1 MSERENTQGS
11 VVRRAMPSER
21 GVNTHAECLS
31 ANELFANPIDAD
43 ISVRETSGA
52 NGGTSNGFVAE
63 TGVVTND
70 HVPVGRLQPERAH
83 VDRDNGSVRDSELWP
98 GLGSSV
104 AGLSA
109 SAGVPSLEDA
119 PPDSGEQTTQHSL
132 SRSVNMP
139 TGGASGH
146 ATHAGSASTW
156 LDGNGT
162 WHSRAPSGVHHIDPR
177 PPRGARIRGL
187 VAALSALAVIA
198 AIPAALVAVSRA
210 RFSGINPLGGLDFGA
225 TWGVLRHGIVDG
237 GYVPGDL
244 IADLIIRAALVVA
257 WCALAV
263 SFIDA
268 ARVAVVM
275 VRSGVR
281 PGREISWSRPI
292 ARLVVGAVA
301 LVLPASSLQA
311 LPLGVV
317 TPSLMNDGTTERMS
331 SAALL
336 VAPPESGAV
345 DQGRSEIGPWPAESH
360 ADGHRLAEHVVV
372 RGDTLSGIAATHLGD
387 DTLWPDVF
395 AANQGRVMG
404 DGRRFDDPHLI
415 IPGWHIEI
423 PAQPDR
429 AVSESGYPTD
439 SSNALASISA
449 SDFLPGGRDLG
460 DNDIGRTGS
469 DPWSDGRFGGD
480 RPAQGQPSAHRVPES
495 QIAGATQP
503 SGAELTNGAADDPS
517 DVPMWPD
524 GSIDDL
530 VVDSIDDL
538 VVDSIDDLVVDA
550 RGAIAEPTTSG
561 GEDTPPH
568 PSGGGLWLSHDDLI
582 AGESTPSENVVTVDS
597 GTPVGSPHDV
607 AGDVDDGVTGNVAT
621 DRASGEGLSNGASD
635 TDDEHSRAATD
646 ASVSGIAGVGDG
658 RVNNHDPQEVRQG
671 GAGSGDDVVDDV
683 AASRGV
689 VAGDIGGDGL
699 VIDARTANPLLAD
712 SQMADSLVSD
722 VEESGALSVPRSAV
736 ANSPATHSGEIGQ
749 TATLSTATDPFELNP
764 IDPGASGANALAPTT
779 SDVQPV
785 TPAAQSMV
793 AVTNDRSG
801 TDDTLATQGAD
812 GASRFRWPGPRW
824 ALPSMLALGM
834 VLTLRG
840 RRLRRLRS
848 LTAVSTFTRPSD
860 DVLAD
865 EQFLAEAALGGDT
878 MVSLDRAMRI
888 AYRQFSHVRTPHAL
902 ELAEPVEH
910 RVAPRYT
917 IPVAL
922 VADDGAVTLVIA
934 ASHDDNNNGLPAAP
948 DGWVADA
955 EDVPRKSS
963 AGLILGTWSTG
974 SAALRP
980 SDEVFQ
986 SDFPA
991 PALVQIGTC
1000 DDGREVFVD
1009 LGAMGILAVDS
1020 HEVAAAIAATA
1031 GTSPFA
1037 AGCIVRIVGDD
1048 PTGVARLDG
1057 IEAAATIT
1065 TTDLERERPEGAP
1078 IIVVGRRF
1086 NIESVVSP
1094 PGTVGVAVDLAPVD
1108 GTCEDEENLVRTGGC
1123 AAVRNEAAGG
1133 GVHTVKRESAGDVSV
1148 SHVSVSHGALLGVS
1162 SDPAIHADDC
1172 VSEEVRSANGGC
1184 DSHAHSAAHVA
1195 NARDMGS
1202 VPAHGASHDLVPV
1215 AEHVTHGEQTSGMS
1229 DMSVRLRSL
1238 QSVAPRAGIDD
1249 WNAGSGESDLDQ
1261 CDAAMESRASDITN
1275 QVGHEFNQCSERDMG
1290 DYLASSAGQDSA
1302 GVQAIGVPPEPAHVV
1317 RRRTEGEHQAAP
1329 CAVLDPFGIVLV
1341 PVSMRRTDVDQLVV
1355 LLERAAA
1362 SLEATSTSTSTT
1374 TSITTSATTSVLA
1387 SDAPEVMNDMDA
1399 VVDMPGEQGIHPSEL
1414 SGPVAEQSDSDT
1426 GTDSDLGA
1434 DSDTGTDSDRGSLVR
1449 AESPGIAGS
1458 YGRDE
1463 SVELQRL
1470 LGYTLDGEVIDSRG
1484 RDLLGVDVSHD
1495 GVTLDGEVIDSRGR
1509 DLLGADVSHDGV
1521 NPDSESL
1528 SGCDVDDAAQVP
1540 RDDMHDAVDGPREPV
1555 HQVPAAP
1562 LVDDNAVSTSDT
1574 DVEGAPRGTT
1584 SRRDVGST
1592 QPEDD
1597 EAPGVPCHNNQ
1608 PRESDN
1614 TCPAIVVELLGEP
1627 RVCLPDRTP
1636 ITFERAKSVEL
1647 LAWLVTH
1654 RERSTRARARSA
1666 LWDIRVQASTFSNVV
1681 SDARRSLGRAAHCAD
1696 GDWIPRTLTEEL
1708 SVVPGVVSDAELITA
1723 ARHTVVA
1730 EELAPRLTVGL
1741 LEPLLQHVRGMP
1753 FAGTAYLW
1761 PDGEG
1766 ITSEIVVEVTA
1777 AAAALAAA
1785 HLHLGDMS
1793 GVLRATSLGL
1803 RVLPGHEELIGLR
1816 LRARAALGDISGVR
1830 QEWASYERILADEWS
1845 GGEPAPE
1852 LVALRSEL
1860 LRR

>member
-1 MSERENTQGS
+1 MSDRVDAQTN
-11 VVRRAMPSER
+11 VVRNDMPSER
-21 GVNTHAECLS
+21 EAHTHAAWFM

-43 ISVRETSGA
+43 PLSGETNDVDGCASDGDITQRGTVA
-52 NGGTSNGFVAE
+52 NG
-63 TGVVTND
+63 
-70 HVPVGRLQPERAH
+70 HVQIGRGQSEHGPS
-83 VDRDNGSVRDSELWP
+83 DRDTEPGRDTESGRDSALWM
-98 GLGSSV
+98 GHGSSAAV
-104 AGLSA
+104 RSS
-109 SAGVPSLEDA
+109 SAGVPSSEDA
-119 PPDSGEQTTQHSL
+119 PPDSGEQTTNHSL
-132 SRSVNMP
+132 SRNVNVP
-139 TGGASGH
+139 TWGASGH
-146 ATHAGSASTW
+146 ATHAGSEPTRM
-156 LDGNGT
+156 DGNGT
-162 WHSRAPSGVHHIDPR
+162 WHNRSPSFVHHIDPR
-177 PPRGARIRGL
+177 PPRGARVRGL
-187 VAALSALAVIA
+187 VGLLSALAVIA

-210 RFSGINPLGGLDFGA
+210 RFSGINPLSGLDFGA

-237 GYVPGDL
+237 GYVPGEL
-244 IADLIIRAALVVA
+244 IADLIIRVALVVA

-311 LPLGVV
+311 LPLSVV
-317 TPSLMNDGTTERMS
+317 TTSLMNDGTTERTS
-331 SAALL
+331 SAPLV
-336 VAPPESGAV
+336 VAPSASGAA
-345 DQGRSEIGPWPAESH
+345 DRGRSEIGRWSAESH
-360 ADGHRLAEHVVV
+360 ADGNRPAEHVVV

-415 IPGWHIEI
+415 IPGWQIEI

-429 AVSESGYPTD
+429 AVSESGHPTD
-439 SSNALASISA
+439 SSDALVSISA
-449 SDFLPGGRDLG
+449 SDSLPGGRDPG

-495 QIAGATQP
+495 QIAGAPQP
-503 SGAELTNGAADDPS
+503 SDAELTNGAADDPL

-524 GSIDDL
+524 GSIDDP
-530 VVDSIDDL
+530 VVG
-538 VVDSIDDLVVDA
+538 SIDDLVVDA

-561 GEDTPPH
+561 GADTPPH

-582 AGESTPSENVVTVDS
+582 AGESVSSGNELTVDS
-597 GTPVGSPHDV
+597 ETPVGSPHDV
-607 AGDVDDGVTGNVAT
+607 AGDVDGGDIDNSAT
-621 DRASGEGLSNGASD
+621 EWAVGEGLSNGASN
-635 TDDEHSRAATD
+635 TDDEHSHAATD
-646 ASVSGIAGVGDG
+646 AGVSSASAGGDG
-658 RVNNHDPQEVRQG
+658 RGNNNDAQEVRQG
-671 GAGSGDDVVDDV
+671 AADSGDDVVDD
-683 AASRGV
+683 AADSRGV
-689 VAGDIGGDGL
+689 VAGDVGGDGL
-699 VIDARTANPLLAD
+699 VFDARSANPLLAD
-712 SQMADSLVSD
+712 AQMADSVASD
-722 VEESGALSVPRSAV
+722 VEESGATSGPRSVV
-736 ANSPATHSGEIGQ
+736 ANPPATHSGETGH
-749 TATLSTATDPFELNP
+749 TAQHSTATDPFELNS
-764 IDPGASGANALAPTT
+764 IDPGTSGANALEPTT
-779 SDVQPV
+779 GDVQPV
-785 TPAAQSMV
+785 TPGAQSTV
-793 AVTNDRSG
+793 AVTNDRSV
-801 TDDTLATQGAD
+801 TDDSMAAQGAD

-865 EQFLAEAALGGDT
+865 EQFLADAALGGDT
-878 MVSLDRAMRI
+878 MVSLDRAIRI
-888 AYRQFSHVRTPHAL
+888 AYRHLSRVGTADAP

-934 ASHDDNNNGLPAAP
+934 AWHDDNNNGLPAAP
-948 DGWVADA
+948 DGWEADA

-974 SAALRP
+974 SAALHP
-980 SDEVFQ
+980 SDEAFQ

-1020 HEVAAAIAATA
+1020 DEVAAAIAATA

-1037 AGCIVRIVGDD
+1037 AGCIVRMVGDD

-1057 IEAAATIT
+1057 IESVATIT

-1078 IIVVGRRF
+1078 VIVVGPRS

-1094 PGTVGVAVDLAPVD
+1094 PGTVGVAVDLASVEGACD
-1108 GTCEDEENLVRTGGC
+1108 DEENLVRTGGG
-1123 AAVRNEAAGG
+1123 AAMSSAVVRNGAAGR
-1133 GVHTVKRESAGDVSV
+1133 GVHTLKRESDGDVSM
-1148 SHVSVSHGALLGVS
+1148 SHSSVSHGALLGVS
-1162 SDPAIHADDC
+1162 DDPALHADDC

-1202 VPAHGASHDLVPV
+1202 VPAHGASHDLVTV
-1215 AEHVTHGEQTSGMS
+1215 AEHVTHGEQTSSMS
-1229 DMSVRLRSL
+1229 DISVRLRSL
-1238 QSVAPRAGIDD
+1238 RSVEPREGIAD
-1249 WNAGSGESDLDQ
+1249 WNAGGGESDLHQ
-1261 CDAAMESRASDITN
+1261 CDAAMELPASDITS
-1275 QVGHEFNQCSERDMG
+1275 QVGHEFNQCSENVMG
-1290 DYLASSAGQDSA
+1290 GYLASSAGQHSGSA
-1302 GVQAIGVPPEPAHVV
+1302 QDIDASLEPAHVV
-1317 RRRTEGEHQAAP
+1317 RRRTEREHQGAP

-1341 PVSMRRTDVDQLVV
+1341 PVSMRRTDVDQLVM

-1362 SLEATSTSTSTT
+1362 SLEATSTTTST
-1374 TSITTSATTSVLA
+1374 TTSVLA
-1387 SDAPEVMNDMDA
+1387 SDAPRVMNDMDA
-1399 VVDMPGEQGIHPSEL
+1399 VVNMPDVPDVPAVHPLEL
-1414 SGPVAEQSDSDT
+1414 SEPVEEQSDSDT
-1426 GTDSDLGA
+1426 GSP
-1434 DSDTGTDSDRGSLVR
+1434 VR
-1449 AESPGIAGS
+1449 AESSGIVDPH
-1458 YGRDE
+1458 GRDE
-1463 SVELQRL
+1463 SSELERL
-1470 LGYTLDGEVIDSRG
+1470 LGYSVGGDAIDSG
-1484 RDLLGVDVSHD
+1484 D
-1495 GVTLDGEVIDSRGR
+1495 R
-1509 DLLGADVSHDGV
+1509 DLLGADSSLDGV
-1521 NPDSESL
+1521 VPGDVMPDGESP

-1540 RDDMHDAVDGPREPV
+1540 RDDTHGAADGPREPV
-1555 HQVPAAP
+1555 HQVPVAP
-1562 LVDDNAVSTSDT
+1562 LVDNNAVSTSDT
-1574 DVEGAPRGTT
+1574 DVELAPRGTT

-1592 QPEDD
+1592 QSEPD
-1597 EAPGVPCHNNQ
+1597 EVLGVPRHNDQ
-1608 PRESDN
+1608 PPERDN
-1614 TCPAIVVELLGEP
+1614 TSPSIVVELLGEP
-1627 RVCLPDRTP
+1627 RVCLRDRTP

-1647 LAWLVTH
+1647 LVWLVTH

-1723 ARHTVVA
+1723 ARQKVVA
-1730 EELAPRLTVGL
+1730 EELAPRLAVEL

-1777 AAAALAAA
+1777 AAAALATA